1 MDEKSEFGYATHGR
15 CHFRKNIFY
24 QYFSTEGEEGRGE
37 ATGIDLSQEDA
48 VGFIAYVDDE
58 EGVLEPDDVAAA
70 DAQVASEEGPE
81 EDVDDLLGDEQL
93 GGLVELVAASYE

>member
-1 MDEKSEFGYATHGR
+1 M
-15 CHFRKNIFY
+15 
-24 QYFSTEGEEGRGE
+24 
-37 ATGIDLSQEDA
+37 
-48 VGFIAYVDDE
+48 DDE

-93 GGLVELVAASYE
+93 GGLVGDV

>member
-1 MDEKSEFGYATHGR
+1 MEA
-15 CHFRKNIFY
+15 
-24 QYFSTEGEEGRGE
+24 GE

>member
-1 MDEKSEFGYATHGR
+1 MSKCTDRSRWSGNTYTTGSSTT
-15 CHFRKNIFY
+15 IFN
-24 QYFSTEGEEGRGE
+24 QTDTPGNDF
-37 ATGIDLSQEDA
+37 
-48 VGFIAYVDDE
+48 
-58 EGVLEPDDVAAA
+58 LEPDDVAAA